1 MKKIPRHPQPQPIRL
16 PAAEETLK
24 PTHPF
29 LVGSKDESKFLGC
42 TTRVTFPALSRH
54 LVAHG
59 KSSNSP
65 LPEIVCERLP
75 TVSHGD
81 ALNASAGVQ
90 NDSSSVDRASD
101 RSLTDIYLGTSLRT
115 TENDENEG
123 QDAKEM
129 QEFLLNA
136 FPESLKHIATD
147 EASAECLA
155 SESVEGVTDSGY
167 HRQFTEFVLRDVYE
181 LLSRAAAAHEVRLRY
196 LLRQNMMDMEGANS
210 KLLEAAMIDESTR
223 SLSEWNDVWYQ
234 VPHPANGVLVAVTV
248 RPPRFAAG
256 MVWNGNDSFLLGGT
270 AFLQEGR
277 ILQIWLP
284 FGNKSPENSKTMPVN
299 IGNQVSFNTSVTG
312 GAGGSCHRFQVRL
325 LLREFL
331 SVSKVGMGSMMQT
344 FSLIPENVS
353 VKVTRNQALQY
364 ELIQSVLDQCAPGA
378 VSRAFSLQLLLP
390 TKVRNGIILSC
401 VDDAAGS
408 SHGLNQ
414 TTPGSQVDDEEEQR
428 NKPVGSRS
436 SSVIWSLSS
445 TLTKKGPVEAK
456 TFRRQPLGDEAYL
469 VYTNPKLYALVMKH
483 SPATLTANA
492 NVIREYLQYSQRLF
506 LYQLMKRLLA
516 ATRTIQRFFRHCI
529 AKRERAVNRMLRLW
543 GKLELDS
550 RDELKKCTNAC
561 ATTDRLGFIVAS
573 VLWQHVI
580 TTKEYKMAMLEEQF
594 SLRRVAYRKW
604 CAQRLEEDRA
614 KLEITRKGSLSVGL
628 MTDVKKNKKSKRASH
643 VEVEKMPA
651 VRGGKVVDVALL
663 KANNQWILKW
673 GDVIHARFGWYIDPE
688 ELLQEYHR
696 RLLISLRNS
705 ILRMAEV
712 QEELKK
718 NSKTMALSPL

>member
-1 MKKIPRHPQPQPIRL
+1 MKNIPRRQQLQPIRL
-16 PAAEETLK
+16 PAAEESPK
-24 PTHPF
+24 PTNPHV
-29 LVGSKDESKFLGC
+29 VGSKEDSKFLGS
-42 TTRVTFPALSRH
+42 TTRVTFPALTCQ
-54 LVAHG
+54 LMAYE
-59 KSSNSP
+59 KNYNSP
-65 LPEIVCERLP
+65 LPEIVRERLP
-75 TVSHGD
+75 IVSHGD
-81 ALNASAGVQ
+81 VLNASAGVQ
-90 NDSSSVDRASD
+90 NDSSSVDRVSESSLMDMYFGASM
-101 RSLTDIYLGTSLRT
+101 RT

-129 QEFLLNA
+129 QEFLVNA

-147 EASAECLA
+147 EASVESLS

-181 LLSRAAAAHEVRLRY
+181 LLSRAAAANEARLRS
-196 LLRQNMMDMEGANS
+196 LIRQNMMEMEGANFKS
-210 KLLEAAMIDESTR
+210 FETAMIDESTR

-234 VPHPANGVLVAVTV
+234 APNPANGVIVAVTV
-248 RPPRFAAG
+248 RPPRFVAG
-256 MVWNGNDSFLLGGT
+256 MLWNGNDSFLFGGT

-284 FGNKSPENSKTMPVN
+284 FGSKSPENSKTLPVN
-299 IGNQVSFNTSVTG
+299 SWNHVSCNTSITG
-312 GAGGSCHRFQVRL
+312 GPGSSGQKFQVRL

-364 ELIQSVLDQCAPGA
+364 GLIQTVLDQCAPGA

-390 TKVRNGIILSC
+390 TNIRTGISLSC

-408 SHGLNQ
+408 SRGINQ
-414 TTPGSQVDDEEEQR
+414 RTSDSEVDDEEAQR
-428 NKPVGSRS
+428 NKTDDSRS
-436 SSVIWSLSS
+436 PSS
-445 TLTKKGPVEAK
+445 TLTRKSPLKAK

-469 VYTNPKLYALVMKH
+469 VYTNPKLYALVMKQ

-506 LYQLMKRLLA
+506 LYQLMKRLLTA
-516 ATRTIQRFFRHCI
+516 IRTIQRFFRRCI
-529 AKRERAVNRMLRLW
+529 AKKERAVNRMLRLW
-543 GKLELDS
+543 EKLELDS
-550 RDELKKCTNAC
+550 RDELKKYTNAS
-561 ATTDRLGFIVAS
+561 ATTDRVGFIVAS
-573 VLWQHVI
+573 VLWQHVV
-580 TTKEYKMAMLEEQF
+580 TTNEYKLAMLEEMF
-594 SLRRVAYRKW
+594 SSRRAAYRKW

-614 KLEITRKGSLSVGL
+614 KLEVIRKGGFSVGL
-628 MTDVKKNKKSKRASH
+628 MTDVKKNKKLRRNSN
-643 VEVEKMPA
+643 VELEKMPA
-651 VRGGKVVDVALL
+651 LRGGNVVDAALL
-663 KANNQWILKW
+663 KSHNQWILKW

-688 ELLQEYHR
+688 ELLQEYHH

-718 NSKTMALSPL
+718 KSRAMVLMPL